1 MKYTVKIRMVEILE
15 AVVEAD
21 SFDEAYDAAMELD
34 AEELTETPECSWDA
48 IQITDEN
55 GKEMF
60 A

>member
-15 AVVEAD
+15 TTVEAD
-21 SFDEAYDAAMELD
+21 SFDEAYDTAMEMD
-34 AEELTETPECSWDA
+34 GEDFTPTDDCSWDT

-55 GKEMF
+55 GKEMY